1 MKTLSKFANF
11 SIFAGVLTI
20 ALIMLFKHL
29 QLIDLPLFSLGT
41 MSDLYLVASC
51 TLVISLVKCTWKEPL
66 RAWLEKHERNNL
78 IGHMR
83 VEDKALNRFVK
94 ASHDASFLVLC
105 AGTALILINLINY
118 ALLFSSFVI
127 GLSGN
132 IQLGERVYESV
143 TKYSN
148 HSSLVTCLTG
158 DSIKTDPSKLRK
170 VMGIPER
177 SKAKE
182 PEENNLEFKGIFS
195 DQNYLREW
203 LANENQLTELVKD
216 IYGDRS
222 TALGA
227 RHEQMGKAF
236 LFQIRDSDMARDSF
250 ANAFDCNYS
259 NAATER
265 AVENLSWIIALDF
278 EKGDLK
284 AVGRNSALAIEIID
298 TRYKTRELNASLNVI
313 ADFASAAGYPATA
326 TRIKTEAS
334 SFNAPSIHSMEAL
347 SPRDDPTLFPWLMG
361 ALVSVFTLGIAGRFF
376 ADRRIEA
383 LAESWT
389 EGYLQA
395 RHEGERMAYLD
406 KLTTLE
412 LCRDDLER
420 AEAYSALMLDANKRE
435 KDPMLLHRILRSS
448 KGTY

>member
-1 MKTLSKFANF
+1 
-11 SIFAGVLTI
+11 
-20 ALIMLFKHL
+20 
-29 QLIDLPLFSLGT
+29 
-41 MSDLYLVASC
+41 DLYLVASC

-83 VEDKALNRFVK
+83 IEDKALNRFVK

-158 DSIKTDPSKLRK
+158 ESIKTDPLKLQK
-170 VMGIPER
+170 ANGILDR
-177 SKAKE
+177 SKIKE
-182 PEENNLEFKGIFS
+182 SEENNPEFTGIFS

-250 ANAFDCNYS
+250 ANAFDCNYA
-259 NAATER
+259 NADTER

-313 ADFASAAGYPATA
+313 ADFAIAAGYPATA

-347 SPRDDPTLFPWLMG
+347 SPRDDPTLFSWLMG

-376 ADRRIEA
+376 ADRRIES

-395 RHEGERMAYLD
+395 RHEGERMA
-406 KLTTLE
+406 
-412 LCRDDLER
+412 
-420 AEAYSALMLDANKRE
+420 
-435 KDPMLLHRILRSS
+435 
-448 KGTY
+448 